1 MSENRKFIIFFSW
14 LTGLFLVA
22 TYVFSILQFEYALL
36 TSDFLVVIFGGLFAS
51 FGVMLLAEIK
61 KYFLNKRTAEDT
73 LYYTL
78 LNLYIE
84 LILEIKNADVYLNN
98 PSTPVPDNLF
108 SDSAPSIGQA
118 LTTLKHLDY
127 STFTKTKNSQRWN
140 TYKAKEIPCLDE
152 HLGYCRS
159 YLFMAIN
166 RDELKA
172 IDEKGLTAYHPT
184 SQDQAVKVTLT
195 KIKANA
201 INRSQEIESLM
212 EEIISSYK
220 DRYSWEEAKKKIQN
234 TDVGLPTDNERINS
248 FFEE

>member
-1 MSENRKFIIFFSW
+1 MSENKKFIVFFSW
-14 LTGLFLVA
+14 CTGLLLVA
-22 TYVFSILQFEYALL
+22 TYVFSILQFEYPML

-61 KYFLNKRTAEDT
+61 KYFINKRAAEDT
-73 LYYTL
+73 LYFTL

-84 LILEIKNADVYLNN
+84 LNIETKNADVYLNN

-108 SDSAPSIGQA
+108 SDSVPSIGQA
-118 LTTLKHLDY
+118 LTTLKYLDY
-127 STFTKTKNSQRWN
+127 STFAKTKINKHWRE
-140 TYKAKEIPCLDE
+140 YKAKEIPCLDE
-152 HLGYCRS
+152 HLGYSRS

-166 RDELKA
+166 RDKLKA
-172 IDEKGLTAYHPT
+172 LDEKGLTAYHPT